1 MLPQRKRTRLKGFNY
16 NGNGKYFITICTKDK
31 KKILSEIVGDDHD
44 RPALKLTKYGEIAD
58 NVIKII
64 PQKYGVEIDNYIIMP
79 NHIHMIISIDN
90 NERTIHELSLQH
102 SLIPNI
108 IGYMK
113 MNISKH
119 IHFYE
124 PELTVWQRSY
134 HDHIIR
140 SEQDY
145 LKIWTYVD
153 SNYQKWEKDVFY
165 TR

>member
-1 MLPQRKRTRLKGFNY
+1 MLPDRKRTRLKDFNY
-16 NGNGKYFITICTKDK
+16 SSNGKYFVTICTQDK

-58 NVIKII
+58 NVIKTI

-108 IGYMK
+108 VGYMK

-124 PELTVWQRSY
+124 PELIVWQRSY

-145 LKIWTYVD
+145 LKIWTYVE
-153 SNYQKWEKDVFY
+153 SNHQKWEKDVFY